1 MPREYPSSFE
11 AGNLNVPALA
21 GWLAGL
27 RSRSEKLAPELALQA
42 SRQILSEMASRL
54 YQGLDAIAGIHVIGR
69 PSSLVLPVASIAV
82 DGLGASDA
90 ALILDSEFG
99 IEVRSG
105 FHCAALIHKA
115 IGSPID
121 GTLRI
126 SCAASTQ
133 DEELELLFAALAELG
148 GSAVA

>member
-1 MPREYPSSFE
+1 
-11 AGNLNVPALA
+11 
-21 GWLAGL
+21 
-27 RSRSEKLAPELALQA
+27 
-42 SRQILSEMASRL
+42 MASRL